1 VKNSCVS
8 ALTVQRPDVNLL
20 AFLVQRARDA
30 SVTRL
35 AIDTVVGT
43 LLIAPAVR
51 YKPSAWL
58 VIAAV
63 GLFLLSY
70 GEWGLLDRM
79 RSTEETAGNKWLA
92 RVLDTLCA
100 FMAAVGVTAIAACL
114 LGLWAFALGTWI
126 S

>member
-1 VKNSCVS
+1 MS
-8 ALTVQRPDVNLL
+8 ALTAYRPDANLL
-20 AFLVQRARDA
+20 AVLVERARAA
-30 SVTRL
+30 SVPRL

-43 LLIAPAVR
+43 LIILPAIR

-79 RSTEETAGNKWLA
+79 RSREGPDANKWLLS
-92 RVLDTLCA
+92 VLDTLCA
-100 FMAAVGVTAIAACL
+100 FLAAVGVTAIAAAL
-114 LGLWAFALGTWI
+114 LGVWAFALGTWI

>member
-1 VKNSCVS
+1 MS
-8 ALTVQRPDVNLL
+8 ALTAYRPDVNLL
-20 AFLVQRARDA
+20 AFLVQRARAA

-35 AIDTVVGT
+35 AMDTAAGT

-58 VIAAV
+58 VIAAL

-79 RSTEETAGNKWLA
+79 RSGEGPAANKWLMS
-92 RVLDTLCA
+92 VLDTLCA
-100 FMAAVGVTAIAACL
+100 FMAAIGVTAIAACL
-114 LGLWAFALGTWI
+114 LGIWAFALGTWI